1 MSEWP
6 PPEHVALGAF
16 RVAYRDVGPRHA
28 PTLLLVHGLG
38 SSSLCWLHDVP
49 TLARDFRVI
58 VVDLPGFG
66 ESDKP
71 RYAYTLEFWR
81 GRLLRLLD
89 HLGVRS
95 ATVIGHSMGA
105 QLAIGIALEAPTRV
119 DALVLA
125 APAGIERFSALQRA
139 MLQRSVSPAWV
150 RRQSHGDLRTHLGL
164 AFHGWPQEAERLLEL
179 RRRLRGPE
187 LDGYAH
193 AFVAGVRAML
203 DEPVHDRLA
212 ELRAPTLVVFGA
224 EDRLVP
230 NRWLHPN
237 LTTVDLLRGAAR
249 TIPDAEALLIPNA
262 GHLVQ
267 FERPD
272 AFDAAVLDFLARR
285 LPRVVSKAV

>member
-125 APAGIERFSALQRA
+125 APAGIERFSPLQRT

-237 LTTVDLLRGAAR
+237 LTTADLLRGAAR

-272 AFDAAVLDFLARR
+272 GFDAAVLDFLARR

>member
-125 APAGIERFSALQRA
+125 APAGIERFSPLQRA

-237 LTTVDLLRGAAR
+237 LTTADLLRGAAR

>member
-71 RYAYTLEFWR
+71 RYAYTLAFWR

-105 QLAIGIALEAPTRV
+105 QLAIGMALEAPARV

-125 APAGIERFSALQRA
+125 APAGIERFSPLQQA

-164 AFHGWPQEAERLLEL
+164 AFHGWPHEAERLIEL

-193 AFVAGVRAML
+193 AFAAGVRAML

-212 ELRAPTLVVFGA
+212 ELRTPTLVVFGA

-237 LTTVDLLRGAAR
+237 LTTADLLRGATR
-249 TIPDAEALLIPNA
+249 TIPDAEGLLIPNA